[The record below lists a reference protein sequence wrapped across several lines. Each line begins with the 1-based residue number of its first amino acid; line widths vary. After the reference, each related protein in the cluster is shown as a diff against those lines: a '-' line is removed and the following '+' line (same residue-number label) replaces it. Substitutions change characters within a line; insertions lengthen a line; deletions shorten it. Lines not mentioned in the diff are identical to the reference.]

1 MTRDEVLQLVVAAG
15 IPVRLESEEDKE
27 EIANYF
33 RPLIELT
40 IQRTQQQSSGS
51 IDTNLLT

>member
-1 MTRDEVLQLVVAAG
+1 MTRDEVLHLVVAAG